1 MSFIASLAAVG
12 TSVAGLAG
20 ITGLSAGAA
29 ALTGAGA
36 LAAGGAGLGAGM
48 SAAMGGD
55 PGEGALM
62 GAITAP
68 LMAPLMPAAGAAA
81 PATQAGTQVAA
92 NVGTQTAA
100 QTAANVGTQ
109 TAANVGTQAIQNV
122 VPQTITN
129 TTNAALAKLPEVGW
143 GQSLVGNAFN
153 VPVTG
158 TAANIGGTALQQGV
172 YGAGIGALGSGL
184 TGQDIGKGA
193 GIGFLGGAVGG
204 AGQSALASQ
213 AGTATGALGTAAKF
227 AAENPMITSGLIS
240 VPTSMAL
247 DSATAP
253 DATPL
258 PTQEQRKSQFTYNG
272 PKYNYSPAN
281 YTPNV
286 PEWNV
291 YKPNY
296 YAAGGITDLD
306 TYASQAQN
314 IATGGIT
321 QIPNPAE
328 VADPEGYG
336 QESVQMMAGGGISK
350 IADNLV
356 SMSPIAS
363 AFGWDSASEIPL
375 IGGLFNKPD
384 ALPETA
390 TLTPEEK
397 QKLMAM
403 MAAQQGQQA
412 GITAQQPQQMAQGGI
427 ADLGGYATGGRPN
440 LLQGPG
446 TGVSDDIPATIAGKQ
461 PARLAS
467 GEYVIPSRI
476 VSELGQGSTD
486 SGAEMLDK
494 MVQKIQTGRSK
505 TLGSKKEFAK
515 DTKAYK
521 HLPV

>member
-1 MSFIASLAAVG
+1 MSFIASLATVG

-92 NVGTQTAA
+92 NVGT

-227 AAENPMITSGLIS
+227 AAENPNITSGLIS

-247 DSATAP
+247 DSMTAP
-253 DATPL
+253 EATPL

-440 LLQGPG
+440 LLNGAG
-446 TGVSDDIPATIAGKQ
+446 DGVSDDIPASIAGKQ
-461 PARLAS
+461 PARLAA
-467 GEYVIPSRI
+467 GEYVVPSRI
-476 VSELGQGSTD
+476 VSELGNGSTD
-486 SGAEMLDK
+486 AGAQRLDEM
-494 MVQKIQTGRSK
+494 VRKIQAGRKK
-505 TLGSKKEFAK
+505 TMGNKKQFAN
-515 DTKAYK
+515 DSKAYK
-521 HLPV
+521 HLPA